1 MRFQEV
7 HQAVHGIAIFGK
19 NQHLTLWFLCK
30 FVPNEALNT
39 GGFGMKFSQVV
50 QGQSKLVNGGQGQ
63 HTVCFTTVSPFFFC
77 SVQKGLS
84 DLGPLSLKQV
94 DENVHSTKIGDPSS
108 SVVAP
113 HVSLLNRS
121 AGALLR
127 PFDVVGSDVGLC
139 WHEALTLEVSHL
151 VVEMSFQG
159 CDEGGQGFWEVNDV
173 RVDLHVHVVGGQQR
187 VVALAEVQVV
197 SVEVGANV
205 VDVPQG

>member
-1 MRFQEV
+1 
-7 HQAVHGIAIFGK
+7 
-19 NQHLTLWFLCK
+19 
-30 FVPNEALNT
+30 
-39 GGFGMKFSQVV
+39 MKFSHVV
-50 QGQSKLVNGGQGQ
+50 QGQSKLVNDGQGQ
-63 HTVCFTTVSPFFFC
+63 HTVCFTTVSPFFLC

-94 DENVHSTKIGDPSS
+94 DENVHPTKIGDPSS

-113 HVSLLNRS
+113 HVTLLNRS

-139 WHEALTLEVSHL
+139 WHEALTLEVFHL

-173 RVDLHVHVVGGQQR
+173 RVNLHVHVVGSQQR

-205 VDVPQG
+205 VCLLYTSPSPRDDT